1 MRLYCFANMYTSGIH
16 AGIQSLHATS
26 AMWRRYF
33 NEPDSGQAA
42 MLCDWEDNHQTVV
55 VLNGGYQSALLE
67 LEALLQS
74 PDNPFPWCSFNE
86 SMEALNGAL
95 TAVCIVLPE
104 RLYDRTLNGL
114 VKPDDFT
121 DWEWAMF
128 QWREKCP
135 QAR

>member
-1 MRLYCFANMYTSGIH
+1 MYTAGIH

-33 NEPDSGQAA
+33 RDPDSEQAQT
-42 MLCDWEDNHQTVV
+42 LCEWEDNHKTVV

-86 SMEALNGAL
+86 SIEALNGAL

-104 RLYDRTLNGL
+104 KLYDRDLMVAGT
-114 VKPDDFT
+114 KPESFT
-121 DWEWAMF
+121 DWEWAMYL
-128 QWREKCP
+128 WREKCP